1 MPLFS
6 ITRSDGMN
14 AQEATL
20 IAAVIAASASV
31 AKLFFDR
38 SAEGRLSIRSL
49 LLPLITEMG
58 EAVYGI
64 VATST
69 VMVEAE
75 TDNKFQCWYSK
86 ACSER
91 DKLKSLRP
99 KLRYPLWGLDEGL
112 RVLERLPDWCS
123 HARSDK
129 ARASKMLRHATSL
142 RYTIDITALR
152 CYSEGRR
159 PMILE
164 VMQIRLHSW
173 QCRRV
178 FDAGRPSESQ

>member
-1 MPLFS
+1 MLQAWMLSRIPGGA
-6 ITRSDGMN
+6 DGLE
-14 AQEATL
+14 QL
-20 IAAVIAASASV
+20 VC
-31 AKLFFDR
+31 D
-38 SAEGRLSIRSL
+38 G
-49 LLPLITEMG
+49 
-58 EAVYGI
+58 
-64 VATST
+64 
-69 VMVEAE
+69 
-75 TDNKFQCWYSK
+75 
-86 ACSER
+86 
-91 DKLKSLRP
+91 KSLRGSAIQTDEGSYRFVA
-99 KLRYPLWGLDEGL
+99 KVTAYARALGVALWGLDEGL

-142 RYTIDITALR
+142 RYIIDNTVMR

-159 PMILE
+159 PTILE